1 METLQPPSAVLRPRP
16 PSPLCQTVPRPPP
29 TASSTKTS
37 ASSKRP
43 NRSLLSGV
51 HGQHTGALASPR
63 PEITKT
69 PLCNKISSSGHVSG
83 HSNCS
88 FSGSASDKTKVKITQ
103 PSQRAAAES
112 VSDGLDCRTPSHSSG
127 FQTNTARGSMVHK
140 PHLSSDC
147 SPGKKCDLFPRRGED
162 GNNRLACG
170 PKNIGALSPRC
181 GTGSHSSNSTDR
193 SVSATRK
200 SKRQNSTSAPVGM
213 V

>member
-1 METLQPPSAVLRPRP
+1 METLQPPSTVLRPRP

-29 TASSTKTS
+29 ASLTKTS

-51 HGQHTGALASPR
+51 HGHHTGASASPR

-69 PLCNKISSSGHVSG
+69 PLCNKISASGHVSS

-103 PSQRAAAES
+103 PSPCPAAES
-112 VSDGLDCRTPSHSSG
+112 VSDGLDCRTPSHSG
-127 FQTNTARGSMVHK
+127 GVQTNTARGSAVHK

-162 GNNRLACG
+162 GNSRLACG
-170 PKNIGALSPRC
+170 LKNIGTLSPHC
-181 GTGSHSSNSTDR
+181 GAGSHSSDSNDR

>member
-1 METLQPPSAVLRPRP
+1 METLQPPSTVLRPRP

-29 TASSTKTS
+29 ASSTKTS

-51 HGQHTGALASPR
+51 HGQHTGASPR
-63 PEITKT
+63 PEITGKT
-69 PLCNKISSSGHVSG
+69 PLCNKISSSGNVSS
-83 HSNCS
+83 HSHCS

-103 PSQRAAAES
+103 PSQRPAAES
-112 VSDGLDCRTPSHSSG
+112 VSDSLDCRTSSHSGG
-127 FQTNTARGSMVHK
+127 FQTNTARGPAVHK
-140 PHLSSDC
+140 PHLSSNC

-162 GNNRLACG
+162 GNSKLACG
-170 PKNIGALSPRC
+170 PENIGALSPHC
-181 GTGSHSSNSTDR
+181 GAGNHSSNSNDR